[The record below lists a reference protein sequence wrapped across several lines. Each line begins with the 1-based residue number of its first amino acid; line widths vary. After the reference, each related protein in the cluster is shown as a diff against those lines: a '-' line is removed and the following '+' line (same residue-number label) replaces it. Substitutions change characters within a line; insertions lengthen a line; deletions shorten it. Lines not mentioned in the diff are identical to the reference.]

1 MRATPLKQWAL
12 LKQSADER
20 TIESLSERNIE
31 SLSERN
37 IESLSE
43 RNAKSLSEK
52 NTESL
57 SEKNTESLSER
68 NTESLS
74 ERNTES
80 LSERNTKNTS
90 EKSPIKRQA
99 DCYRDAEQL
108 ARGIQGGDKT
118 MEDIFCQRY
127 YPAVRRQLGGYT
139 RDQFKAEDIT
149 HDVML
154 TLLLRLRSRGI
165 DEPRYLDRFVHQTAR
180 YSYFSWLRQ
189 PANQQATLQTIP
201 QPVDTN
207 EDAEQR
213 LLNAEQRRLTLCLL
227 TRLPVE
233 RDRQVL
239 WRSYFQ
245 EESKQSLCEAL
256 ALSNAHFDRV
266 IFRARKRLRAV
277 VESANSEVSEALMSA
292 RP

>member
-1 MRATPLKQWAL
+1 MRATPLKQRAA
-12 LKQSADER
+12 LKQSAEER
-20 TIESLSERNIE
+20 T
-31 SLSERN
+31 
-37 IESLSE
+37 
-43 RNAKSLSEK
+43 A
-52 NTESL
+52 
-57 SEKNTESLSER
+57 ESLSER

-74 ERNTES
+74 DRNTES
-80 LSERNTKNTS
+80 LSDRNIERLRERSTESPKEKKTESPSKKN
-90 EKSPIKRQA
+90 PIKRQS

-108 ARGIQGGDKT
+108 ARGIHGGDKT

-127 YPAVRRQLGGYT
+127 YLAVRRQLGGYT

-189 PANQQATLQTIP
+189 PANQQATLQMVP
-201 QPVDTN
+201 HPVDIT

-227 TRLPVE
+227 ARLPVE

-266 IFRARKRLRAV
+266 LFRARKRLRAV